1 MDSLKSRSII
11 QTAFALNYYPRKHID
26 APTLSLLRQS
36 IPVGGNRSDLSN
48 PLINLL
54 DGYLGITGQSITYLS
69 LFKNTANE
77 LFSGFI
83 GALLCETF
91 VATSRSTRDNYVRT
105 ILKTLK
111 AMSFDIPNLTSDI
124 DQRHCSNS
132 LERDADLTPFSA
144 SITKGGVLN
153 LRQVK
158 EGGLRIKLAWVWNNL
173 GPEVARALHKAAN
186 DFTQRYERKSQ
197 HIFSSGFE

>member
-26 APTLSLLRQS
+26 APTLNLLRQS
-36 IPVGGNRSDLSN
+36 IPVGDNKSDLLN

-111 AMSFDIPNLTSDI
+111 AISFNIPNLTSEI
-124 DQRHCSNS
+124 DQDTALILWRGMRIDPLQREYYQGWRVESKTG
-132 LERDADLTPFSA
+132 RKAYT
-144 SITKGGVLN
+144 LN
-153 LRQVK
+153 LHGCGITLGQRLHEHFTK
-158 EGGLRIKLAWVWNNL
+158 LRMTLLNVMK
-173 GPEVARALHKAAN
+173 GRARVIL
-186 DFTQRYERKSQ
+186 FR
-197 HIFSSGFE
+197 F

>member
-11 QTAFALNYYPRKHID
+11 QNAFALNYYPRKHID

-111 AMSFDIPNLTSDI
+111 AISFNIPNLTSDI
-124 DQRHCSNS
+124 DRGTALILWREMRICPLQREYYQGWAPTVLASRLVTTKRGLAPLARYS
-132 LERDADLTPFSA
+132 ALATTRRVRDQLSR
-144 SITKGGVLN
+144 V
-153 LRQVK
+153 R
-158 EGGLRIKLAWVWNNL
+158 
-173 GPEVARALHKAAN
+173 
-186 DFTQRYERKSQ
+186 
-197 HIFSSGFE
+197 